1 MARLRTWLARLYSR
15 EGFRGPVV
23 TLLSGTAI
31 TLVVSYLTVPILT
44 RLFTPE
50 QFGVSDYFVMIMSI
64 LITFASLR
72 YEDAILLPESDRDA
86 GSVLWL
92 AILLTCGTVLLT
104 SIAVLWSDEIAHA
117 LRVEAVAPYLWLV
130 PPTLLL
136 MRFGKLTEV
145 WLSRKKAFRAIT
157 AGEVTNKLAMVSAR
171 VGAGAATSLGAG
183 GLIGGFVAAHVA
195 SGTYYAAILVR
206 RFGHGLPEAFDV
218 GGMRRAAR
226 RFRRFPLYSSPAA
239 ALNAVVARLPVLLLP
254 VFFSLETV
262 GYFGRAFVAL
272 AVPLSLIGT
281 AISQVFFVH
290 AAEAH
295 REDRLAEFTGTV
307 HQRLVMIGMYPTV
320 VLIAVGPELLEFV
333 FGPAWRTAGVFEQ
346 VLAVWFFAGGV
357 ASPLTRL
364 FDVLERQRTELL
376 ISISTCLAL
385 TTALIIGGRTGSAL
399 LTMGLMSA
407 AGVLIRILHIGTM
420 MGLASVSVRQAVRPY
435 LRYALF
441 SIPLALPPFLL
452 RDAIPLWAVTVVA
465 ASCGLAYLAVVIWR
479 DRLLPTFGSGERD
492 PG

>member
-1 MARLRTWLARLYSR
+1 MARVRTWFARLYTR

-50 QFGVSDYFVMIMSI
+50 QFGVSDYFVMILSI

-72 YEDAILLPESDRDA
+72 YEDAILLPESDREA

-92 AILLTCGTVLLT
+92 SVLLTGVTVLLT
-104 SIAVLWSDEIAHA
+104 LVAAFWRHEIAHA
-117 LRVEAVAPYLWLV
+117 LRVDAVAPYLWLV

-145 WLSRKKAFRAIT
+145 WLSRMKAFRTIT
-157 AGEVTNKLAMVSAR
+157 AGEVTNKIAMVSSR
-171 VGAGAATSLGAG
+171 VAAGAATNLGAG
-183 GLIGGFVAAHVA
+183 GLIGGFFAAHVA
-195 SGTYYAAILVR
+195 SSIYYGGVLMR
-206 RFGHGLPEAFDV
+206 RTTDGLIDALDRPS
-218 GGMRRAAR
+218 MRRAAR
-226 RFRRFPLYSSPAA
+226 RYRRFPIYSSPAA

-295 REDRLAEFTGTV
+295 RADRLAEFTRAV
-307 HQRLVMIGMYPTV
+307 HSRLVMIGMFPTV
-320 VLIAVGPELLEFV
+320 VLIGVGPDLLEFV
-333 FGPAWRTAGVFEQ
+333 FGSAWRPAGVYEQ

-376 ISISTCLAL
+376 ISLSTFLAL
-385 TTALIIGGRTGSAL
+385 TSALIVGGRTGSAL
-399 LTMGLMSA
+399 LTMALISA

-420 MGLASVSVRQAVRPY
+420 MRLASVPVRDAIRPY
-435 LRYALF
+435 LRYGLI

-452 RDAIPLWAVTVVA
+452 RNTLPLWAITVLA
-465 ASCGLAYLAVVIWR
+465 AMCGLAYLGIVIWR
-479 DRLLPTFGSGERD
+479 DRLLPTFDSDDATR
-492 PG
+492 